1 MTTEAAHDEHGEPQP
16 PLEPLSPAAPIA
28 PQEPVEHF
36 HLTEPEDTNGVYVV
50 LAAQV
55 PSDGVAHL
63 QGEPAAYREIG
74 YYKAS
79 SPFYATKAALEDP
92 ATGLDASAREGFG
105 VLLRAVPA
113 MHWPGRVEATA
124 YIQPPPPPPV
134 LHMGRLRRRREDG
147 EPGAGAEAPADG
159 Q

>member
-1 MTTEAAHDEHGEPQP
+1 MTTEPGDGEQPQP
-16 PLEPLSPAAPIA
+16 PLTPLTDAPT
-28 PQEPVEHF
+28 PQEPVEHVC
-36 HLTEPEDTNGVYVV
+36 LTEPEDTNGVYVV

-74 YYKAS
+74 FYKAS

-92 ATGLDASAREGFG
+92 TTRLDELARDGFG

-147 EPGAGAEAPADG
+147 ETVAEAAAGA